1 MRVSLYLAT
10 ALAALALSAPAAFAQ
25 SKVGAVT
32 QAQLAG
38 EATTARTAEGNAQSA
53 ANTAQ
58 TTATSANAAASN
70 AQSAATAAQSA
81 VAAVVPAPQV
91 VTPAGTTQATA
102 LAIPSNRV
110 VANSVASGSGLLLVA
125 SIPEVRIFNRDP
137 VNALLIYP
145 SSGAVVE
152 AQATNAPVSLGAGG
166 DTLCDLIA
174 AGAYRCSN

>member
-1 MRVSLYLAT
+1 MRASLFLSAAVAAMLLA
-10 ALAALALSAPAAFAQ
+10 APAAFAQ

-32 QAQLAG
+32 QAQLATEASTARSAEG
-38 EATTARTAEGNAQSA
+38 TAQTAATTAQS
-53 ANTAQ
+53 
-58 TTATSANAAASN
+58 TATSANTAATS
-70 AQSAATAAQSA
+70 AQSAAASAQTAVGTVTPS
-81 VAAVVPAPQV
+81 PQV

-137 VNALLIYP
+137 ANAVLIYP
-145 SSGAVVE
+145 PSGAVVE
-152 AQATNAPVSLGAGG
+152 AQAANAPVSLGASG

-174 AGAYRCSN
+174 SGVWRCSN